1 MVTKE
6 QINRINELAK
16 KQRKEGLTEEES
28 MEQQYLRHLY
38 VEAMKESLESQ
49 LKMIKHESPE
59 KKQNK
64 YKN

>member
-16 KQRKEGLTEEES
+16 KQRKEGLTEDEQK
-28 MEQQYLRHLY
+28 EQQMLRRLY

-49 LKMIKHESPE
+49 LRMIKYEGPE
-59 KKQNK
+59 KKVNK